1 MHNETDIKIVY
12 WIRPFLLVEEYR
24 TLSLFVLLRL

>member
-1 MHNETDIKIVY
+1 MHDGADIKIVY
-12 WIRPFLLVEEYR
+12 WIRPVLLVEEYR